1 MIAIRFSP
9 IYEDRV
15 SVYLKH
21 IKLREL
27 GVEYNF
33 EDIPSV
39 QCNEDKLCYWI
50 LKPLRNEQ
58 INLVFSILDEMK
70 SIMGIE
76 KLEFQYCCSMRE
88 YFLQYNNKYGSL
100 RWFKV

>member
-15 SVYLKH
+15 SIYLKNS
-21 IKLREL
+21 KLKEV
-27 GVEYNF
+27 GVEYKF
-33 EDIPSV
+33 EDSPSV
-39 QCNEDKLCYWI
+39 QCDEARLCYWI
-50 LKPLRNEQ
+50 IKPLRNEQ
-58 INLVFSILDEMK
+58 INLVFSILDDMK

-88 YFLQYNNKYGSL
+88 YFLQYNNKYGSI
-100 RWFKV
+100 RWFEV